1 MGGGPDMEFFS
12 LGMFASVNLVLWG
25 TALLA
30 TYIGLKLSKSTT
42 WNPKLN
48 VVSKK
53 AVSAYHSM
61 GQAFPE
67 DDSDDDDDVVVVG
80 GRGNNDTDD
89 LLFWK

>member
-53 AVSAYHSM
+53 EVSAYHSM

-67 DDSDDDDDVVVVG
+67 DDSDDDDDNVIVG
-80 GRGNNDTDD
+80 GGNKDTDD

>member
-61 GQAFPE
+61 GQDFPE
-67 DDSDDDDDVVVVG
+67 DDSDDNNVIVG
-80 GRGNNDTDD
+80 GGGGNNDTDD

>member
-61 GQAFPE
+61 GQDFPE
-67 DDSDDDDDVVVVG
+67 DDDDNNNNNNG
-80 GRGNNDTDD
+80 GGNKDTDD
-89 LLFWK
+89 LLFWE

>member
-53 AVSAYHSM
+53 SVSAYHSM
-61 GQAFPE
+61 GREFPE
-67 DDSDDDDDVVVVG
+67 DDDDDDNNG
-80 GRGNNDTDD
+80 GGDNDTDD
-89 LLFWK
+89 LIFWK